1 MKKKNIGELVAS
13 WMSSNVAT
21 ARLDETLA
29 AAQQR
34 MNEGDFR
41 SLPVVEQGRLIGIIT
56 DRDLRSHGEHPEG
69 ATVESAMSE
78 LPATVTPATPLREA
92 ARRLFELKI
101 GALPVVENERLV
113 GVITIQDI
121 LRAFLEQD

>member
-1 MKKKNIGELVAS
+1 MVELVAS
-13 WMSSNVAT
+13 WMSSNVVT

-29 AAQQR
+29 AAQER

-56 DRDLRSHGEHPEG
+56 DRDLRSHGEHPES

-78 LPATVTPATPLREA
+78 LPATVTPATPLLEA

-101 GALPVVENERLV
+101 GALPVVEDERLV
-113 GVITIQDI
+113 GVITTQDI
-121 LRAFLEQD
+121 LRAFLKQD

>member
-1 MKKKNIGELVAS
+1 MRKKNIGEMVAS
-13 WMSSNVAT
+13 WMSSKVAT

-29 AAQQR
+29 AARQR

-69 ATVESAMSE
+69 ITVESAMSE

-92 ARRLFELKI
+92 ARRMFELKI
-101 GALPVVENERLV
+101 GALPVMEDERLV
-113 GVITIQDI
+113 
-121 LRAFLEQD
+121 